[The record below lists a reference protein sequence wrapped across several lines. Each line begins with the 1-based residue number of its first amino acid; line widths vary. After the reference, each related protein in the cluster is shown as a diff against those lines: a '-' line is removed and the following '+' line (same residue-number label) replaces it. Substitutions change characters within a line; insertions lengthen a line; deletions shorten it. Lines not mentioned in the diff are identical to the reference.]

1 MARVVYLG
9 FEILVERV
17 LTTLSDQTAK
27 EKILSNRES
36 WIFVTGVMTRF
47 GVSLAAIFLAFYLAS
62 TGL

>member
-36 WIFVTGVMTRF
+36 WIFVTGVMTGF